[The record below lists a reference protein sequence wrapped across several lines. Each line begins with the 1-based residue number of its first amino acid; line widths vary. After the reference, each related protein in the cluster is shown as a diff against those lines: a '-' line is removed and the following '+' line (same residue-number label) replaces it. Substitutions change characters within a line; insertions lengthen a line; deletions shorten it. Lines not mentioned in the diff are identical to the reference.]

1 MMHTAI
7 DLTPLF
13 QSLIILIAAIITTF
27 VVPWIKEKTT
37 KEQQEAMQMWV
48 SIGVNAAEKL
58 YGAGHGSDKLAYV
71 VRLLQDHGFTLDVK
85 TLEAVVNSEIK
96 RMEQLDLMDEMI
108 VPEEPAEEEE

>member
-1 MMHTAI
+1 MNHI

-13 QSLIILIAAIITTF
+13 QSLIILIAAVITTF

-37 KEQQEAMQMWV
+37 KEQQESLQMWA

-71 VRLLQDHGFTLDVK
+71 VRLLQDHGLTMDVQ
-85 TLEAVVNSEIK
+85 TLEAVVNAEIK
-96 RMEQLDLMDEMI
+96 KMEQLDFSDEMI
-108 VPEEPAEEEE
+108 VEGEAEGEE